1 MDWDR
6 LFLSA
11 LRSSQL
17 DYDDA
22 PDWRAALALYDGLT
36 PDQAS
41 DLDQHIVSMIHD
53 DYRNPHSSREHQPF
67 DDVMVNLPAGMV
79 EDDLICMEA
88 AVLVAAERQLGEAL
102 FAFNRLMR
110 SPRWH
115 PLSARLCWLNQE
127 GFAAQ
132 RRLMETEAGRY
143 LGAMLGLACG
153 DALGVTLEF
162 MSRSEILRRFP
173 EGHRDITGGGPF
185 RFAPGDWSDDTAMAL
200 AVAKGIIESP
210 DEPVDAVGRHFQAWY
225 ESCPPDVG
233 STCRMA
239 LDAHLRLGS
248 WAAASAEVAERLG
261 DRAGGNGALM
271 RTLPAALAYR
281 GDVRQAIRIARM
293 THPHPES
300 DAAVAVYQVMVDR
313 LLAGADKAD
322 AFRAALASAAGPLQ
336 GRLAQLPDLTED
348 RVQSTGYVVDTLEA
362 AIWAFLTTDSLEAC
376 ILKAVHLGDDTD
388 TVGAVAGGLAG
399 ARYGAPGVPRR
410 WSMAIRNRTVLEER
424 AEELYRLARTYKQQT

>member
-6 LFLSA
+6 LFLEA
-11 LRSSQL
+11 LRSSQA

-22 PDWRAALALYDGLT
+22 PDWRAALAVYEGLS
-36 PDQAS
+36 PDEAAA
-41 DLDQHIVSMIHD
+41 LDRHIVSMIHD
-53 DYRNPHSSREHQPF
+53 DYRNPHSSREQLPF

-79 EDDLICMEA
+79 PDDLLCIEA
-88 AVLVAAERQLGEAL
+88 AVLVAAERELGEAL

-132 RRLMETEAGRY
+132 RRLMLTEAGRY

-153 DALGVTLEF
+153 DALGVSLEF
-162 MSRSEILRRFP
+162 MTRSDIRRRFP

-185 RFAPGDWSDDTAMAL
+185 RFAPGEWSDDTDMAL
-200 AVAKGIIESP
+200 AVADGIIESP
-210 DEPVDAVGRHFQAWY
+210 EDPVESVGRHFQAWY
-225 ESCPPDVG
+225 QSSPPDVG

-239 LDAHLRLGS
+239 LEAHLRTGS
-248 WAAASAEVAERLG
+248 WAAASEEVALRLG

-281 GDVRQAIRIARM
+281 GDAGQAVRIARM

-300 DAAVAVYQVMVDR
+300 DAAVAVYQIMVDELLKGR
-313 LLAGADKAD
+313 AKGDAFQQAVAAAGGPLTERLAGLPG
-322 AFRAALASAAGPLQ
+322 LA
-336 GRLAQLPDLTED
+336 ED
-348 RVQSTGYVVDTLEA
+348 RVQSTGYVADTLEA
-362 AIWAFLTTDSLEAC
+362 AIWAFLTTESLEEC

-399 ARYGAPGVPRR
+399 AWYGAPGVPRR
-410 WSMAIRNRTVLEER
+410 WSMAIKNRTVLEER
-424 AEELYRLARTYKQQT
+424 AEELYRLARTYQQQT

>member
-6 LFLSA
+6 LLLEA
-11 LRSSQL
+11 LRGSQA

-22 PDWRAALALYDGLT
+22 PDWRAALALYEGLST
-36 PDQAS
+36 EQATA
-41 DLDQHIVSMIHD
+41 LDRHLVSMIHD
-53 DYRNPHSSREHQPF
+53 DYRNPHSSREQLPF

-79 EDDLICMEA
+79 PDDLLCIEA
-88 AVLVAAERQLGEAL
+88 AVLVAAERELGEAL

-132 RRLMETEAGRY
+132 RRLMQTDAGRY

-162 MSRSEILRRFP
+162 MTRADIRRRFP
-173 EGHRDITGGGPF
+173 EGHLDITGGGPF
-185 RFAPGDWSDDTAMAL
+185 RFAPGEWSDDTAMAL
-200 AVAKGIIESP
+200 AVAKGIIEAP
-210 DEPVDAVGRHFQAWY
+210 ADPVEAVGRHFQAWY
-225 ESCPPDVG
+225 QSSPPDVG

-239 LDAHLRLGS
+239 LEAHLRTGS
-248 WAAASAEVAERLG
+248 WDAASEEVALRLG

-281 GDVRQAIRIARM
+281 GDAAQAVRIARM

-300 DAAVAVYQVMVDR
+300 DAAVALYQIMVDE
-313 LLAGADKAD
+313 LLKGGTKAN
-322 AFRAALASAAGPLQ
+322 AFHTALAAAGGPVKE
-336 GRLAQLPDLTED
+336 RLSRLSGLTEA

-362 AIWAFLTTDSLEAC
+362 AIWAFLTTDSLEEC
-376 ILKAVHLGDDTD
+376 VLRAVHLGDDTD

-399 ARYGAPGVPRR
+399 AWYGAAAVPRR
-410 WSMAIRNRTVLEER
+410 WSMALRNRTLLEET
-424 AEELYRLARTYKQQT
+424 AEELCRLARAPKQ